1 MEWGNGRYLVPLMGL
16 ALASWSLPI
25 SALAS
30 EPAFIPDPEPAPET
44 EREPPEAEGDPPEA
58 AGEPEIEAVD
68 VDVYGD
74 KDTPE
79 EGRPASERRLGR
91 REVERLPGSFGDAFR
106 AVDALPGVTPMASGL
121 PHLFVRGATPSAT
134 GYFIDGIR
142 VPFLFHLAVGP
153 SVINPAIVG
162 DVGFYPGAY
171 PARFGRQVGGIIS
184 ASTREP
190 AHRLRVEGNI
200 RVFDAGVFAEV
211 PLLDDKLT
219 VLGGGR
225 YSYAGPLLSLVAPD
239 TTLAYWDY
247 QGAAWYHIS
256 ETDRV
261 GLFAFGSRD
270 HLGQIEDGAQ
280 EETELFGVEFHRVH
294 ARIERVAKLDAHG
307 KRGPSA
313 RLGFTFG
320 VDRSTLSD
328 EAAVDAQNY
337 NLRND
342 FDVPLLP
349 WLRLRGGLNL
359 LAEEID
365 IVAKDE
371 EPEGEDELDF
381 NIAKAFKS
389 RSSGAAGAYADF
401 VITPI
406 EQIEIVPGMRVDI
419 FSEEGAT
426 EVGPDPRGAIRL
438 SPWPWLTSVSAIGL
452 SHQKPTLLVNFP
464 GLDPIGLDDGLQTA
478 LQVSQGFELVL
489 PEEVSASVTGFW
501 HKYDDLTDLSA
512 TCSVGVDS
520 CSASDRTDGSA
531 YGLEFLI
538 RRSLGTR
545 VGGLASYTLAHS
557 ERTIGGDTFT
567 ADFDRT
573 HVVNIALGV
582 DLGRGWHVGAR
593 FAGYSGRPYSL
604 IKFDDPEKPTQP
616 TLVGHR
622 NVLRRPP
629 FFRLDARIE
638 KRWVIDNRG
647 FVSLVLEGFNITAQ
661 RELVD
666 FDCRVAEV
674 VGSQTGLNCGGQEI
688 GPISIPSIGVSGGI

>member
-1 MEWGNGRYLVPLMGL
+1 MVWGTGRNLVSTIGL
-16 ALASWSLPI
+16 AIAWSSLYGLARAEETP
-25 SALAS
+25 
-30 EPAFIPDPEPAPET
+30 PATAPEPVE
-44 EREPPEAEGDPPEA
+44 EA
-58 AGEPEIEAVD
+58 EIEAVD

-74 KDTPE
+74 KGAPE
-79 EGRPASERRLGR
+79 EGRPAAEQQLGR
-91 REVERLPGSFGDAFR
+91 REVERMPGSFGDAFR
-106 AVDALPGVTPMASGL
+106 AVDALPGVTPMATGL

-142 VPFLFHLAVGP
+142 VPFLFHLAIGP

-162 DVGFYPGAY
+162 GVGFYPGAY
-171 PARFGRQVGGIIS
+171 PARFGRQVGGIID

-190 AHRLRVEGNI
+190 AGRLRIEGNI
-200 RVFDAGVFAEV
+200 RVFDAGLFAEV
-211 PLLDDKLT
+211 PLFDGKLT
-219 VLGGGR
+219 VLGGAR
-225 YSYAGPLLSLVAPD
+225 YSYAGPLLSLVAPE
-239 TTLAYWDY
+239 TTLSYWDY
-247 QGAAWYHIS
+247 QGAAWYQLS
-256 ETDRV
+256 KTDRV
-261 GLFAFGSRD
+261 GVFAFGSRD
-270 HLGQIEDGAQ
+270 HLGQIEEGT
-280 EETELFGVEFHRVH
+280 EEDKELFGVEFHRVH
-294 ARIERVAKLDAHG
+294 ARVERVGKLDASG
-307 KRGPSA
+307 RKGPSA

-320 VDRSTLSD
+320 VDRSTLSS
-328 EAAVDAQNY
+328 EAAVDARNY

-342 FDVPLLP
+342 FDMPLLS

-371 EPEGEDELDF
+371 EADEENEFDF
-381 NIAKAFKS
+381 NIAKAFRS
-389 RSSGAAGAYADF
+389 RSSGAVGAYADF
-401 VITPI
+401 VISPI
-406 EQIEIVPGMRVDI
+406 QEIEIVPGFRVDI

-426 EVGPDPRGAIRL
+426 EVGPDPRGAVRL

-478 LQVSQGFELVL
+478 LQVSQGFELAL

-520 CSASDRTDGSA
+520 CSASDRADGKA
-531 YGLEFLI
+531 YGLEFLV

-545 VGGLASYTLAHS
+545 VGGLVSYTLSRS
-557 ERTIGGDTFT
+557 ERTIGDDNFT
-567 ADFDRT
+567 ADFDRA

-582 DLGRGWHVGAR
+582 DLGSGWHIGAR

-604 IKFDDPEKPTQP
+604 IKFDDPDKPNEP
-616 TLVGHR
+616 VLVGHR
-622 NVLRRPP
+622 NVLRRPA

-638 KRWVIDNRG
+638 KRWVIDNQG
-647 FVSLVLEGFNITAQ
+647 FVSLILEGFNVTAQ
-661 RELVD
+661 KELVD